1 MAYISFRFLLE
12 FVEWIKKVLSKI
24 TWIGVAAIVGGFLE
38 GLGNDLYHYIT
49 SFQGINFSPYV
60 IPAVLGIAGFS
71 LILYDFINKRRER
84 KNLMMRIIG
93 NIFLLILHNVISLN
107 RTKTTCTKL
116 ILLKEIM

>member
-1 MAYISFRFLLE
+1 MDKESSF
-12 FVEWIKKVLSKI
+12 SKI

-71 LILYDFINKRRER
+71 LILYDFINKRRE
-84 KNLMMRIIG
+84 KKKFDDEDNWKDFPA
-93 NIFLLILHNVISLN
+93 NTS
-107 RTKTTCTKL
+107 
-116 ILLKEIM
+116 